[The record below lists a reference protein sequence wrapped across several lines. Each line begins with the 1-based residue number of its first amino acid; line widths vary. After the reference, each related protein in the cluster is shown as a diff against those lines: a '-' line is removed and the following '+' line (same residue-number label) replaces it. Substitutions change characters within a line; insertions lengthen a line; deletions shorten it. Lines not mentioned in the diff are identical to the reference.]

1 MLMEFQ
7 KYCNRVNEKI
17 PSLQKWTKMWSESA
31 FNSRC
36 NVNAKL
42 TLFFLNTH
50 FPFGLRESDYIE

>member
-17 PSLQKWTKMWSESA
+17 PSLQKWTKTWSESA

-42 TLFFLNTH
+42 TFAFN
-50 FPFGLRESDYIE
+50 PFGLRERDYIE